1 MGRALTVVLLS
12 LTLSGSVGGTQQ
24 ERIARREVR
33 ITAQQVRLSPP
44 AYVFLVTN
52 LSDRPLSIIAIGG
65 RAAVRVRDKVGIIA
79 SDFNTPSAV
88 TLPSGWAS
96 SLSGTGGTL
105 YFSYNWITKDKTEA
119 IKPGESRCDF
129 RVELPVF
136 VAPKQP
142 LYADGVLLAQ
152 TDFQGIPFL
161 VLWPDG
167 EQTEGTILTD
177 SLVKK

>member
-1 MGRALTVVLLS
+1 MVRGLTVV
-12 LTLSGSVGGTQQ
+12 TLALMLGAGVEDAQQ
-24 ERIARREVR
+24 TRLARREVR

-52 LSDRPLSIIAIGG
+52 LSDRPLSIIGIGS

-96 SLSGTGGTL
+96 SVSGTGGTL
-105 YFSYNWITKDKTEA
+105 YFSYSWITNDKTKA

-136 VAPKQP
+136 VPPKQP